1 MTHCV
6 QLSCRSAKVSRDTAY
21 EHRKADPE
29 FAGQW
34 DEAQEHALDLL
45 HARVWQRS
53 LEGDLEPV
61 FYMGVP
67 VAYIHKFDSKLQI
80 ELLRAWKPDR
90 FKTAGVNVNVGTRGD
105 VFVLSEAQR
114 HELRQINREWLLDP
128 TTLPAERRSAPE
140 QPQRL
145 TNGD

>member
-1 MTHCV
+1 
-6 QLSCRSAKVSRDTAY
+6 LDSCKSVARLKRTRPPSIWGK
-21 EHRKADPE
+21 
-29 FAGQW
+29 QW

-67 VAYIHKFDSKLQI
+67 VAYIRKFSDKLQI

-90 FKTAGVNVNVGTRGD
+90 FKTAGVNVNLAARGD
-105 VFVLSEAQR
+105 VFLLTEEQR
-114 HELRQINREWLLDP
+114 HELRNINREWLLNSPVEENGDS
-128 TTLPAERRSAPE
+128 RSATPE
-140 QPQRL
+140 PQQL
-145 TNGD
+145 TNGE